1 MKMYLPWKIWK
12 MDFPANHVGLLEGNL
27 FDVGYTFCARFHFFP
42 LKLVILS
49 SIPCGFQSKRCNE
62 LVFFVH
68 ICIIYKYLNIYNIYI
83 HMCWHRIWLVNVNIE
98 IYIHSTSN
106 GWVLANIHV
115 PDIPYILCVYLYT
128 ESIFMLNVWHTQPRA
143 YPLHTTWNHRVRT
156 CQKITIIYI
165 YRI

>member
-83 HMCWHRIWLVNVNIE
+83 YTH
-98 IYIHSTSN
+98 
-106 GWVLANIHV
+106 VLASYMTCKCKHWDLH
-115 PDIPYILCVYLYT
+115 PFYIQWLSPSKYSCSRHTVHFMCVFVY
-128 ESIFMLNVWHTQPRA
+128 
-143 YPLHTTWNHRVRT
+143 RV
-156 CQKITIIYI
+156 YI
-165 YRI
+165 YVECLTHAATRLSFTHHMKS